1 MMRMYLHIKEGGI
14 MKQFIDKSLPLTYR
28 VVIQALVIIILF
40 SLLLYFVVEDRSQDH
55 YQYHHNIAQDSSK
68 KVALEVEKILKQKKL
83 LVKIFLEDNKPLVDA
98 VIQDPENDEP
108 FAILDNKLKRY
119 FFDYIS
125 SNIANDQGKL
135 IRDQFDGMIGEICI
149 QDIRIYVETNKQNIR
164 IHPNLTFYH
173 YDVLSDLPRGSEMFL
188 FLATFSADELASLL
202 HHSVYSGHQLYLVYI
217 EKNYLIEVGPKGSR
231 LTLTGRD
238 GFTLT
243 QEEQKRILA
252 LQKVEGTN
260 WHVID
265 LYDTTLFS
273 THESGLIKNSLIV
286 FIVFSLLILFMSGTI
301 MTGIKNKERLQY
313 IMQKQN
319 LKIKT
324 LNKSLKILS
333 VIDPLTGMY
342 NRRYLDTQ
350 LKKRLNEARRL
361 NKPLSVAMID
371 IDFFKQY
378 NDLYGHQEGD
388 NCLVSVSQLIQESF
402 RRSNEWC
409 ARYGG
414 EEFIIMNLGDD
425 KEALTQRLHNLLQL
439 LHEKHIE
446 HKGSSITNA
455 VTLSIG
461 LASTDSKVYKES
473 KDLVGDA
480 DKALYQAKEQGRN
493 QIVVWS

>member
-1 MMRMYLHIKEGGI
+1 
-14 MKQFIDKSLPLTYR
+14 MKQFLDKAFPLVYR
-28 VVIQALVIIILF
+28 VLIQALVVIILF
-40 SLLLYFVVEDRSQDH
+40 GLLLFFIVEDRSQDY
-55 YQYHHNIAQDSSK
+55 YQFHHNVAQESSK
-68 KVALEVEKILKQKKL
+68 KIALEVEKILKQKKL
-83 LVKIFLEDNKPLVDA
+83 LVEIFLEDNQALVDA
-98 VIQDPENDEP
+98 VIQDPENDEA
-108 FAILDNKLKRY
+108 FSVLDNKLKRY

-125 SNIANDQGKL
+125 SNIADDQGKL

-149 QDIRIYVETNKQNIR
+149 KDIRVYMETEKQNIR

-173 YDVLSDLPRGSEMFL
+173 YDVLSNLQRGSKMFI

-202 HHSVYSGHQLYLVYI
+202 HHSVYSGHQLFLVYL
-217 EKNYLIEVGPKGSR
+217 EKNHLIEVGPKGSR

-252 LQKVEGTN
+252 LQKVEGSN
-260 WHVID
+260 WHIVD
-265 LYDTTLFS
+265 LYDPALFN
-273 THESGLIKNSLIV
+273 TNRSGLIKNSIIV
-286 FIVFSLLILFMSGTI
+286 FVVFSFLMLFMSGTI
-301 MTGIKNKERLQY
+301 IKGIKDKERLQY
-313 IMQKQN
+313 IMEKQN

-324 LNKSLKILS
+324 LNKSLKTLS
-333 VIDPLTGMY
+333 VTDPLTGLY

-350 LKKRLNEARRL
+350 LKERWNEAHRL
-361 NKPLSVAMID
+361 NKPLSIAMID
-371 IDFFKQY
+371 IDCFKQY

-388 NCLVSVSQLIQESF
+388 NCLVSICQLIQESF

-414 EEFIIMNLGDD
+414 EEFIVMNLGDD
-425 KEALTQRLHNLLQL
+425 KESLIQRLQNLLQL

-446 HKGSSITNA
+446 HKGSSITNI

-461 LASTDSKVYKES
+461 LASSESKVYKES

-480 DKALYQAKEQGRN
+480 DKALYQAKKQGRN
-493 QIVVWS
+493 QIVVWNQVNT